1 RKIEKVMNNIK
12 RSYHEIRSDF
22 IHETVEEYMAESDC
36 PSCHGYR
43 LKDEALSVL
52 INGKHISAL
61 TEFSIVEAKEFFHT
75 LELTKKENEIATMIL
90 KEINNRLLFLI
101 NVGLTYLTLSRTS
114 GTLSGG
120 EEQRIRLATQIR

>member
-1 RKIEKVMNNIK
+1 
-12 RSYHEIRSDF
+12 
-22 IHETVEEYMAESDC
+22 MAESDC

-61 TEFSIVEAKEFFHT
+61 TEFSIVEAKEFFDT

-90 KEINNRLLFLI
+90 KEINDRLLFLI
-101 NVGLTYLTLSRTS
+101 NVGLTYLTLSRAS

-120 EEQRIRLATQIR
+120 EEIGRASCRERV